1 VVDEELVKDPV
12 IVNAKRAP
20 SDNTEDELPAILFT
34 YATVLEGTRKI
45 KKASR
50 PVVKL
55 SWLEACEEAGALVP
69 TEEYQIQWVRSS

>member
-1 VVDEELVKDPV
+1 MVNDELANAPV
-12 IVNAKRAP
+12 IVNATRPP

-34 YATVLEGTRKI
+34 YATVLDGTRKI

-55 SWLEACEEAGALVP
+55 SWLEACAEAGALVP
-69 TEEYQIQWVRSS
+69 TQDYQIKWVRSS